1 MKKFKG
7 KYAAL
12 IALFLGVVGWGFMIT
27 EYILYIKNPPDP
39 SIKISLPDLQYLVKG
54 LGYSALSVILFSV
67 EGIRSI
73 VRATRSA
80 DRRRLVWDI
89 ASAVLTLG
97 LIPMLYF
104 PFANYAVWLCYY
116 GVVFIEEL
124 ISVILHCVKKPP
136 EYPY

>member
-1 MKKFKG
+1 MKKLKG

-12 IALFLGVVGWGFMIT
+12 IALFLGVVSWGFMIT

-54 LGYSALSVILFSV
+54 LGYSALSVIPFSV

-89 ASAVLTLG
+89 ASAVITLG

-104 PFANYAVWLCYY
+104 SFADYAVWLCYY
-116 GVVFIEEL
+116 GVVFIAEL

>member
-1 MKKFKG
+1 MKKIKG

-12 IALFLGVVGWGFMIT
+12 IALILGVVGWGFMIT

-54 LGYSALSVILFSV
+54 LGYSALSVIPFSV

-104 PFANYAVWLCYY
+104 SFADYAVWLCYY
-116 GVVFIEEL
+116 SVVFIAEL
-124 ISVILHCVKKPP
+124 ISVILHFVKKPP

>member
-1 MKKFKG
+1 MKRLKG

-12 IALFLGVVGWGFMIT
+12 IALIFGVVGWGFVIT

-54 LGYSALSVILFSV
+54 LGYSALSVIPFSV

-104 PFANYAVWLCYY
+104 SFADYAVWLCYY
-116 GVVFIEEL
+116 GVVFIAEL
-124 ISVILHCVKKPP
+124 ISVILHCVKKSP

>member
-1 MKKFKG
+1 MKRLKG
-7 KYAAL
+7 RYAAL
-12 IALFLGVVGWGFMIT
+12 IALIFGVVGWGFVIT

-54 LGYSALSVILFSV
+54 LGYSALSVIPFSV

-104 PFANYAVWLCYY
+104 SFADYAVWLCYY
-116 GVVFIEEL
+116 DVVFIAEL

>member
-1 MKKFKG
+1 MKKLKG

-12 IALFLGVVGWGFMIT
+12 IALILGVVGWGFMIT

-54 LGYSALSVILFSV
+54 LGYSALSVIPFSV

-89 ASAVLTLG
+89 ALAVLTLG

-104 PFANYAVWLCYY
+104 SLAYYVVWLSDNEFFELSEKSKRYRSLL
-116 GVVFIEEL
+116 VFGGL
-124 ISVILHCVKKPP
+124 L
-136 EYPY
+136 

>member
-12 IALFLGVVGWGFMIT
+12 IALILGVVGWGFMIT

-54 LGYSALSVILFSV
+54 LGYSALSVIPFSV

-104 PFANYAVWLCYY
+104 SFADYAVWLCYY
-116 GVVFIEEL
+116 GVVFIAEL
-124 ISVILHCVKKPP
+124 ISVILHCVKKPS
-136 EYPY
+136 EYSY

>member
-12 IALFLGVVGWGFMIT
+12 IALILGVVGFGFMTT

-54 LGYSALSVILFSV
+54 LGYSALSVIPFSV

-80 DRRRLVWDI
+80 DRRRLIWDI
-89 ASAVLTLG
+89 VSAVLTLG

-104 PFANYAVWLCYY
+104 SLAYYVVWLCYY
-116 GVVFIEEL
+116 GVVFIAEL

-136 EYPY
+136 EYSY

>member
-12 IALFLGVVGWGFMIT
+12 IALILGVVGWGFMIT

-54 LGYSALSVILFSV
+54 LGYSALSVIPFSV

-73 VRATRSA
+73 VRATRSV

-89 ASAVLTLG
+89 VSAVLTLG

-104 PFANYAVWLCYY
+104 SFADYAVWLCYY
-116 GVVFIEEL
+116 GVVFIAEL

-136 EYPY
+136 EYSY

>member
-1 MKKFKG
+1 MIKLKG

-12 IALFLGVVGWGFMIT
+12 IALILGVVGWGFMIT
-27 EYILYIKNPPDP
+27 EYILYIKSPPDP

-54 LGYSALSVILFSV
+54 LGYSALSVIPFSV

-104 PFANYAVWLCYY
+104 SFADYAVWLCYY
-116 GVVFIEEL
+116 GVVFIAEL

>member
-12 IALFLGVVGWGFMIT
+12 IALILGVVGFGFMIT

-54 LGYSALSVILFSV
+54 LCYSALSVIPFSV

-73 VRATRSA
+73 VRATRSV

-104 PFANYAVWLCYY
+104 SLAYYAVWLCYY
-116 GVVFIEEL
+116 GVVFIAEL
-124 ISVILHCVKKPP
+124 ISVILHCVKKSL
-136 EYPY
+136 EYSY

>member
-12 IALFLGVVGWGFMIT
+12 IALILGVVGWGFMIT

-54 LGYSALSVILFSV
+54 LGYSALSVIPFSV

-104 PFANYAVWLCYY
+104 SFADYRVWLCYY
-116 GVVFIEEL
+116 GVVFVAEL
-124 ISVILHCVKKPP
+124 IFFILHCKKNTVFSH
-136 EYPY
+136 

>member
-12 IALFLGVVGWGFMIT
+12 IALILGVVGWGFMIT

-54 LGYSALSVILFSV
+54 LGYSALSVIPFSV

-104 PFANYAVWLCYY
+104 SLAYYAVWLCYY
-116 GVVFIEEL
+116 GVVFIAEL

-136 EYPY
+136 EYSY

>member
-12 IALFLGVVGWGFMIT
+12 IALILGVVGWGFMIT

-54 LGYSALSVILFSV
+54 LGYSALSVIPFSV

-104 PFANYAVWLCYY
+104 SFADYRVWLCYY
-116 GVVFIEEL
+116 GVVFVAEL
-124 ISVILHCVKKPP
+124 IFFILHCKKNAVFSH
-136 EYPY
+136 

>member
-1 MKKFKG
+1 MKKLKG

-12 IALFLGVVGWGFMIT
+12 IALILGVVGWGFMIT

-54 LGYSALSVILFSV
+54 LGYSALSVIPFSV

-104 PFANYAVWLCYY
+104 SLAYYVVWLCYY
-116 GVVFIEEL
+116 GVVFIAEL

-136 EYPY
+136 EYSY

>member
-12 IALFLGVVGWGFMIT
+12 IALILGVVGWGFMIT

-54 LGYSALSVILFSV
+54 LGYSALSVIPFSV

-80 DRRRLVWDI
+80 DRRRLVWNI

-104 PFANYAVWLCYY
+104 SFADYAVWLCYY
-116 GVVFIEEL
+116 GVVFIAEL
-124 ISVILHCVKKPP
+124 ISVILHCVKKPS
-136 EYPY
+136 EYSY